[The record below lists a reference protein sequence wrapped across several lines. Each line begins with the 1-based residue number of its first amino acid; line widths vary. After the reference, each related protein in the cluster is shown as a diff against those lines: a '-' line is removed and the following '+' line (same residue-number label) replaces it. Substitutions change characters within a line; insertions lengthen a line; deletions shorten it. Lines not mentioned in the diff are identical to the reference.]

1 MSYNQTQSIYHP
13 RYNRNRRVNEP
24 YEEKKIDRLDLEGKG
39 YKGLVKLSAIIRY
52 GSVI

>member
-39 YKGLVKLSAIIRY
+39 LVKLSAIIRY